1 MKLHLWFRTLL
12 ATALA
17 SLVKIS
23 IRTIEI
29 FPVLGILRPLL
40 TSSLTLIRNQEE
52 LLDSLPC
59 PNNIRMFQSY
69 QLSSIRIIEVTTYCE
84 TGTTRGIG
92 NYLKRLF
99 SEIDH
104 STLEGVIFI
113 SFTKH
118 VASSTNSKFLLG
130 RSIYSID
137 YQCRNCFDFIEQLSK
152 ASNKITLTSYFHEN
166 ISPKYCS
173 VFLDVIPNSNVIIYD
188 LIPKLNFL
196 NFSSVSKMKVYF
208 VKYQLLARAN
218 LYAISRSTEAEIELQ
233 GLPVKNVIR
242 YNLVTGETSKAEKD
256 KNILLFGSMTPRKN
270 ILRTVMAW
278 DLIQQEFPDY
288 KLVLVGRYSNSA
300 KFLIL
305 NVLKSGKDSIC
316 FTGEISDLEVDKL
329 FQSAK
334 LLVAPSTAE
343 GLGLPLIKAIEFGTP
358 IICARIDS
366 YLEFVANKKSFFD
379 PFSVSDISQNIWYAV
394 ASPDEYITDINLV
407 KIGKVDFSNII

>member
-1 MKLHLWFRTLL
+1 
-12 ATALA
+12 
-17 SLVKIS
+17 
-23 IRTIEI
+23 
-29 FPVLGILRPLL
+29 
-40 TSSLTLIRNQEE
+40 
-52 LLDSLPC
+52 
-59 PNNIRMFQSY
+59 
-69 QLSSIRIIEVTTYCE
+69 
-84 TGTTRGIG
+84 
-92 NYLKRLF
+92 
-99 SEIDH
+99 
-104 STLEGVIFI
+104 
-113 SFTKH
+113 
-118 VASSTNSKFLLG
+118 
-130 RSIYSID
+130 
-137 YQCRNCFDFIEQLSK
+137 
-152 ASNKITLTSYFHEN
+152 
-166 ISPKYCS
+166 
-173 VFLDVIPNSNVIIYD
+173 
-188 LIPKLNFL
+188 
-196 NFSSVSKMKVYF
+196 MKVYF